1 MKKEKKVTEQ
11 KIDFTKGEA
20 RYYIDEKTG
29 EGFPMI
35 KKQTTARFYPKDH
48 EQNYQPSK
56 TVPGLTMTIAEMVAR
71 YRKGLP
77 IDESKGA
84 LYQGDD
90 IMPDI
95 SKMDLIDRQNYI
107 DSVADALVDV
117 RNRIQESVKSK
128 EEQEILNRIDNEVKE
143 RLKKINE
150 LSKNNSISDIEEIK

>member
-1 MKKEKKVTEQ
+1 MKQKKFDKSKETVD
-11 KIDFTKGEA
+11 KIQPGQV
-20 RYYIDEKTG
+20 DETTG
-29 EGFPMI
+29 AVMHPI
-35 KKQTTARFYPKDH
+35 KRQLTAKYYPKDH

-90 IMPDI
+90 VMPDI

-128 EEQEILNRIDNEVKE
+128 EEQEILTRIDNEVRE

-150 LSKNNSISDIEEIK
+150 LSNKNVITDLEEVK